1 MQKNIHN
8 RNLFLKRSDGV
19 RSTLYRKAIEF
30 VSKHYFISP
39 NDLKR
44 KGIFR
49 QYIEKLQNDGYIE
62 KYYSGMY
69 VSKLFEEEPAFASFF
84 YACKRIPKG
93 VICLLSALE
102 YYDITTQAPYQV
114 WICATYNFVEPKS
127 SPYPLSI
134 IKTSEESLKIG
145 VIEKKVAG
153 NIIRVFNPAK
163 TIADCFKFRNK
174 IGINIA
180 IEALRDGLAKKKF
193 SLDEVHKY
201 AKLNRVDKVMEPYIE
216 GIINE

>member
-1 MQKNIHN
+1 MPKNIDGN
-8 RNLFLKRSDGV
+8 IFLRRSNEM
-19 RSTLYRKAIEF
+19 RSSLYKKAIEY

-44 KGIFR
+44 NNIFR
-49 QYIEKLQNDGYIE
+49 QYVEKLQSDGYIE
-62 KYYSGMY
+62 KYHNGIY
-69 VSKLFEEEPAFASFF
+69 VSKFFEEEPAFASFF

-93 VICLLSALE
+93 IICLLSALE
-102 YYDITTQAPYQV
+102 YHDITTQAPYQIWV
-114 WICATYNFVEPKS
+114 CANYNFIEPKS
-127 SPYPLSI
+127 FPYPLSI
-134 IKTSEESLKIG
+134 VRMSEDLLKIG
-145 VIEKKVAG
+145 VIEEEIAG
-153 NIIRVFNPAK
+153 NVMRVFNPAK
-163 TIADCFKFRNK
+163 TVADCFKFRNK

-216 GIINE
+216 GIVNE